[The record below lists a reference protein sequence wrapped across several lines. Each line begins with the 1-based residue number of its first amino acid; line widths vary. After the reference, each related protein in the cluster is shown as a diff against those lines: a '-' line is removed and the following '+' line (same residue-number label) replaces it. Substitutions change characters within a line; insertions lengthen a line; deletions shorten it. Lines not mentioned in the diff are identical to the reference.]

1 MLTPKNSQAL
11 LSGFQALMDSISR
24 IAHFLP
30 RLWRKPLT
38 AFFVEESNNK
48 SKSDRNPE
56 RLDLELISIGKR
68 TGLSFEEMN
77 EFRVRDL
84 LAYARVFTGAG
95 KEDDKPRKASQKDIN
110 TFYSS

>member
-1 MLTPKNSQAL
+1 
-11 LSGFQALMDSISR
+11 
-24 IAHFLP
+24 
-30 RLWRKPLT
+30 
-38 AFFVEESNNK
+38 
-48 SKSDRNPE
+48 
-56 RLDLELISIGKR
+56 LELISIGKR